1 MQDADAV
8 AVTTTDDPKARQ
20 YTFRF
25 RSRCACI
32 GGCGGGA
39 GCGPFCVTVLLV
51 LTIGMGYLALGMAY
65 NKFAK
70 GATTI
75 EVCALVL
82 AVVVVMPVFV
92 QGGGIEVRTFPPFR
106 NSRNF
111 PQFPAIFR
119 QFSGNFPQLGSPPPP
134 PPPRNPPPPLRDSRP
149 PE

>member
-1 MQDADAV
+1 MIMVQCNHHMTPGDIVKDADAV

-75 EVCALVL
+75 EEMLPHVAFWHAVPVRCMVC
-82 AVVVVMPVFV
+82 
-92 QGGGIEVRTFPPFR
+92 
-106 NSRNF
+106 
-111 PQFPAIFR
+111 
-119 QFSGNFPQLGSPPPP
+119 FSGAMGFIAERLFGVGYQQVSVLDDDDDDMFEDDDDNTYL
-134 PPPRNPPPPLRDSRP
+134 
-149 PE
+149 